1 MQVKSLITIVIT
13 CKETSNGVTSN
24 GVAATTTVIASRCQ
38 DNRTVSSAVKLQLC
52 LMVGLFEIIIADVS
66 IMKCMGLNSY
76 TVAAS

>member
-13 CKETSNGVTSN
+13 CKETSN

-38 DNRTVSSAVKLQLC
+38 DNRTVSSAVKLQLG
-52 LMVGLFEIIIADVS
+52 LMVSLFEIIIADVS